1 MATTTTNPIIT
12 DQELTEPR
20 PGVDTHVPAVASL
33 RRLLPYVRPALP
45 ALILSALAALV
56 ATLCGVAFPL
66 VIQYII
72 DGPIT
77 ERDLAGLWLPGA
89 VLLGLG
95 IVEAALFWVRR
106 MLSARPT
113 MRVEASMRA
122 AIYDHLQ
129 RLPVAFHDRWP
140 AGQLMSRAVSDLAT
154 IRRFLAFGLV
164 FLFVNL
170 TTFLVGVG
178 ILLALSWQLGLIIA
192 LMAVPLVALCF
203 EYESRYQ
210 VLARRSQDQVGDLAT
225 MVEESVLGIRILKAF
240 GRSGHCARRF
250 VREAAEL
257 QNNRTDQGPGGGQ
270 AVGVDHRRPGDRL
283 RCSTLFLGIRQVA
296 VRHDVAPARWSRS
309 SVSRWACAGRST
321 RSAGC
326 WR

>member
-33 RRLLPYVRPALP
+33 RRLLPYFRPALP

-77 ERDLAGLWLPGA
+77 EQNLAGLWLPGA

-95 IVEAALFWVRR
+95 IVEAALFWARR

-122 AIYDHLQ
+122 AIYDHL
-129 RLPVAFHDRWP
+129 P
-140 AGQLMSRAVSDLAT
+140 
-154 IRRFLAFGLV
+154 
-164 FLFVNL
+164 
-170 TTFLVGVG
+170 
-178 ILLALSWQLGLIIA
+178 
-192 LMAVPLVALCF
+192 
-203 EYESRYQ
+203 
-210 VLARRSQDQVGDLAT
+210 
-225 MVEESVLGIRILKAF
+225 
-240 GRSGHCARRF
+240 
-250 VREAAEL
+250 
-257 QNNRTDQGPGGGQ
+257 
-270 AVGVDHRRPGDRL
+270 RL
-283 RCSTLFLGIRQVA
+283 RSPSTT
-296 VRHDVAPARWSRS
+296 
-309 SVSRWACAGRST
+309 AGRRAS
-321 RSAGC
+321 
-326 WR
+326 